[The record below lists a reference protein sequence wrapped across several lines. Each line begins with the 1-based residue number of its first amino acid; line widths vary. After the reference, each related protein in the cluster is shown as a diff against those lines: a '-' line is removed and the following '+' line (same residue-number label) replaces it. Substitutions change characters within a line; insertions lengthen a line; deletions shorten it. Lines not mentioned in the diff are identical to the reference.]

1 MFVFIDNSVELNR
14 AMPDFN
20 LQPWHSCHKLIYV
33 RPNPK
38 TGVPIGHW
46 PIPESFWPD
55 QNTPTLVS
63 RETLWNNFIFLM
75 SLLHCWLSCGNIWK
89 CLLLPARSCC
99 TSRCEI
105 LLCGL
110 WTNGDRQASLW
121 QVWTGAISTYP
132 VYFGKEVSTQLLAG
146 MRTLLIKGTVNLN
159 KLYLPAHV
167 MLLPFVDWSWGLLIS
182 LISKIC
188 SHNHVFGPGN
198 LSCSDLVVYVVPR
211 CLWAAAWSR
220 MIWGSL
226 LDTWRPAPP

>member
-1 MFVFIDNSVELNR
+1 MELNR
-14 AMPDFN
+14 AVPDFN

-63 RETLWNNFIFLM
+63 REITLYSQWALT
-75 SLLHCWLSCGNIWK
+75 LLNVWK
-89 CLLLPARSCC
+89 HLLLPATSFC
-99 TSRCEI
+99 TSHCEI

-110 WTNGDRQASLW
+110 WTNGDREASLW

-146 MRTLLIKGTVNLN
+146 MTNMMNNVTVCFNQT
-159 KLYLPAHV
+159 
-167 MLLPFVDWSWGLLIS
+167 IS
-182 LISKIC
+182 HEIL
-188 SHNHVFGPGN
+188 F
-198 LSCSDLVVYVVPR
+198 
-211 CLWAAAWSR
+211 
-220 MIWGSL
+220 
-226 LDTWRPAPP
+226 